1 MFKLFLVLVSF
12 FAFGCTTPTKTT
24 QLKEKTDSVYVL
36 KSVEKTDS
44 IYFVPATESSIEFEL
59 IVDSTGKIKPF
70 LTSLKSGNKK
80 LKVSVSANNKLS
92 IQESSP
98 EVLNTFQKQDSKD
111 SSSKV
116 SNTKNEK
123 STKQKSGSF
132 RVNWFLL
139 GVSVALIITGFIL
152 YKYKK

>member
-70 LTSLKSGNKK
+70 NTSLKSGKK
-80 LKVSVSANNKLS
+80 QLKVSISANNKLV
-92 IQESSP
+92 IKESSP
-98 EVLNTFQKQDSKD
+98 EVLNAFQKQNSKD

-116 SNTKNEK
+116 SDTKNEK
-123 STKQKSGSF
+123 STKQKSGPLK
-132 RVNWFLL
+132 VNWFLL
-139 GVSVALIITGFIL
+139 GVSIALIIIGLIL
-152 YKYKK
+152 IKFKK